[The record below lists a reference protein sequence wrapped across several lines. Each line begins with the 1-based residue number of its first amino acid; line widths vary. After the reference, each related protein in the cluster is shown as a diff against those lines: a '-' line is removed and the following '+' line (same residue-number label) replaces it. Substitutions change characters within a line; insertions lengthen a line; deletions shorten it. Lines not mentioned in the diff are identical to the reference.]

1 MMVVV
6 AVVFDGDEDDS
17 HQPDKQRAFQR
28 DACTLQHVTD
38 CENIEELM
46 ISHYHSCTLTIT
58 TRPFA
63 SHQERQAWVP
73 SGRGRCK
80 TLE

>member
-6 AVVFDGDEDDS
+6 AVVFDGDGDEDGS

-38 CENIEELM
+38 CENIEERL
-46 ISHYHSCTLTIT
+46 TPPQLQTIT

>member
-6 AVVFDGDEDDS
+6 VVLFDGDGDENGS

-38 CENIEELM
+38 CECIDERLTPLQLHLNHHRASM
-46 ISHYHSCTLTIT
+46 RISPGTPSVGTV
-58 TRPFA
+58 
-63 SHQERQAWVP
+63 RQG
-73 SGRGRCK
+73 SLQN
-80 TLE
+80 T